1 MQGIPKARRVVCDS
15 RSATLLS
22 LIGLSGDG
30 WGAEG
35 NHRSAKCGRSASG
48 TPEAKNF
55 RGTRSDKGLI
65 KSVPEAYLIHGEMVL
80 SESKII

>member
-1 MQGIPKARRVVCDS
+1 MQGIPKARRVVCES

-22 LIGLSGDG
+22 LNGLSGDG

-48 TPEAKNF
+48 TLEAKHF
-55 RGTRSDKGLI
+55 RGTRSTFGAFRNAVGAQV
-65 KSVPEAYLIHGEMVL
+65 SRPMQ
-80 SESKII
+80 S